1 MSNISNLS
9 DLKKLHISE
18 LIKLAESC
26 SVENSSRMRRQDL
39 IFGILKSKAKNGEV
53 IKGQGS
59 LEVLPDG
66 FGFFKIC

>member
-9 DLKKLHISE
+9 DFKKLHISE
-18 LIKLAESC
+18 LLNLPNLVLLK
-26 SVENSSRMRRQDL
+26 SSRMRRQDL

-59 LEVLPDG
+59 LKFCQTDSV
-66 FGFFKIC
+66 F